1 MNSSGSGFIKGMKR
15 NEEEG
20 LVA

>member
-1 MNSSGSGFIKGMKR
+1 MNSSGSGFIKGMKG

>member
-1 MNSSGSGFIKGMKR
+1 MNSSGSGFIKGMKE

>member
-1 MNSSGSGFIKGMKR
+1 MNSSGSGFVKGMKR